1 MLTMPDRA
9 REHYLFN
16 IIPHKMHSS
25 SSPIT
30 SFVAPMI
37 SLLHLLGAIVGW
49 IWLICLGMWSPIAVS
64 IAILFLGALFLGYL
78 LMPSAFLA
86 IPAVRAAEKGNMVTS
101 FSLFLIQTLYS
112 TALMVAWAYVILKK
126 FAGMGPDAAQ
136 WPLLLI
142 SFGAATGPWA
152 FMVTKVQ
159 QANQGEDQHSA
170 TAVCF
175 LAAGYI
181 LALVAR
187 LFASASFDTCL
198 WILIISITPAL
209 IIQGIIAVARY
220 RAVSR

>member
-1 MLTMPDRA
+1 
-9 REHYLFN
+9 
-16 IIPHKMHSS
+16 MHSLS
-25 SSPIT
+25 SSIT
-30 SFVAPMI
+30 SFAVPVI

-49 IWLICLGMWSPIAVS
+49 IWLTCLGMWLPIAVS
-64 IAILFLGALFLGYL
+64 IAILFLGALFLGHL

-86 IPAVRAAEKGNMVTS
+86 ILAVRAAEKGNRVAS
-101 FSLFLIQTLYS
+101 FSFFLVQTLYS
-112 TALMVAWAYVILKK
+112 TSLIVAWAYVILKK

-142 SFGAATGPWA
+142 SFGAATGPWT
-152 FMVTKVQ
+152 FMVTKAQ
-159 QANQGEDQHSA
+159 QANQGEDQHSV

-181 LALVAR
+181 LALAAR

-198 WILIISITPAL
+198 WILIISMTLAL